1 MLSQTLLRS
10 YLDNRVVIALIAV
23 VIGWA
28 LAQGTVLVRDFYRSW
43 RLKRALLEE
52 LEDLREQLERVVI
65 SYRRQL
71 QVYALNGIEPAIPN
85 ALPNLFFKQYY
96 KDVFYDL
103 NRQQRLSFQLIYG
116 TIDSLNEGNREIS
129 NFIRATSEKLKEL
142 KKNKDEFDSTVE
154 DWGNRVKAL
163 YYMARDAM
171 FHIDFHLRNRKS
183 PVLDFLGPMHQS
195 YLRFNEE
202 VKLEIENV
210 IVDARKLNRED
221 FEKFYDDKLF
231 PPQKAGNG

>member
-52 LEDLREQLERVVI
+52 LED
-65 SYRRQL
+65 
-71 QVYALNGIEPAIPN
+71 
-85 ALPNLFFKQYY
+85 
-96 KDVFYDL
+96 
-103 NRQQRLSFQLIYG
+103 FQLIHG